1 MDSYKIERITQEE
14 YNSYQEHPFFPAII
28 ENDSLWLV
36 KRSDK
41 DNSRYIKIWISV
53 QLEVTQ
59 YLKDEDTNE
68 KFLNITAK
76 TPFGLEEEVI
86 SADCLNKKDITQLQ
100 KKWFFNEAYSDI
112 LIRYL
117 IQASEQAPRVILY
130 KSIGWFQYKN
140 NLYFRTN
147 RVLHN
152 KELAS
157 QFQYAGDLKLDNKIS
172 SKSTYLNALNN
183 LLTTDGSMFAVVA
196 GLSSALLSYLKLTYS
211 MENILIHIY
220 GDSSS
225 GKSTFLK
232 LALSMWGNPNEPPLF
247 NEWNSTTNAI
257 YAALS
262 NNQGITVGFDEAS
275 CSALDY
281 STLIYNLSHGR
292 DKARCNKDSSLR
304 ESKTWSTTIISTAE
318 ESLLTKTKKNNG
330 IRARCLEFDNLHITQ
345 TAEHAEKID
354 RLISHKNGIVG
365 EDFVSY
371 LYSKQPRIVFN
382 DFKLCQKYLSR
393 KLQDKACQITDRVIK
408 HYAVLLQTAL
418 YALRIGM
425 YIDTRSIVNVL
436 MKQHEY
442 LRDET
447 KTAESLHN
455 AICEYIVTHKKLF
468 PEAEEL
474 RYDKSSPCEGITTET
489 SVLLIESVLQKIIY
503 ANNFTDMKMAVKWL
517 CKEGYLK
524 KQSGKYYLKR
534 TISGVSVKV
543 YEILQIDDDPEPKIR
558 EPPKFTGIRVQKKNE
573 INETNVQERNA

>member
-1 MDSYKIERITQEE
+1 MDSYKIERITQEK
-14 YNSYQEHPFFPAII
+14 YNSYQEHSFFPAII

-86 SADCLNKKDITQLQ
+86 SADCLNKKDITELQ

-172 SKSTYLNALNN
+172 SKSIYLNALNN

-292 DKARCNKDSSLR
+292 DKATCNKDSSLR

-318 ESLLTKTKKNNG
+318 ESLL
-330 IRARCLEFDNLHITQ
+330 
-345 TAEHAEKID
+345 
-354 RLISHKNGIVG
+354 
-365 EDFVSY
+365 
-371 LYSKQPRIVFN
+371 
-382 DFKLCQKYLSR
+382 R
-393 KLQDKACQITDRVIK
+393 K
-408 HYAVLLQTAL
+408 
-418 YALRIGM
+418 
-425 YIDTRSIVNVL
+425 
-436 MKQHEY
+436 
-442 LRDET
+442 
-447 KTAESLHN
+447 
-455 AICEYIVTHKKLF
+455 
-468 PEAEEL
+468 P
-474 RYDKSSPCEGITTET
+474 
-489 SVLLIESVLQKIIY
+489 
-503 ANNFTDMKMAVKWL
+503 
-517 CKEGYLK
+517 
-524 KQSGKYYLKR
+524 KR
-534 TISGVSVKV
+534 TMGFVRDVWSS
-543 YEILQIDDDPEPKIR
+543 
-558 EPPKFTGIRVQKKNE
+558 T
-573 INETNVQERNA
+573 TCT